1 MHLKESAYNFIY
13 DDLGKFMMTWAK
25 IRLYFTTHALVH
37 WQ

>member
-13 DDLGKFMMTWAK
+13 DTWAK

>member
-13 DDLGKFMMTWAK
+13 DDLGKDQ
-25 IRLYFTTHALVH
+25 IVFTTHALVH

>member
-13 DDLGKFMMTWAK
+13 DDLGK